1 LLAPVPRIAEEH
13 PMPESV
19 VWMIVYFALA
29 VLAIVAIFFFAMR
42 FVSAT
47 RARSVRLKWQERRPK

>member
-1 LLAPVPRIAEEH
+1 
-13 PMPESV
+13 MPESV